1 MNRIML
7 IEDDDTMRHLLQ
19 TLLELEGYEV
29 IQPVTTNEEFLLKSV
44 YEKKPDALL
53 LDVHLKGINGI
64 NILTTLRADAEMNSL
79 VIIMTSGMDMT
90 KECTQN
96 HADGFLLKP
105 YMPDELL
112 KILRGKLNPVG
123 SG

>member
-1 MNRIML
+1 MDRIML
-7 IEDDDTMRHLLQ
+7 IEDDETMRLLLK
-19 TLLELEGYEV
+19 TLLELENYEV
-29 IQPVTTNEEFLLKSV
+29 IQPVTTNEEMLIRSV

-64 NILTTLRADAEMNSL
+64 NILTKLRSDPEMKFL

-90 KECTQN
+90 KECMRN

-112 KILRGKLNPVG
+112 EILRGKLN
-123 SG
+123 